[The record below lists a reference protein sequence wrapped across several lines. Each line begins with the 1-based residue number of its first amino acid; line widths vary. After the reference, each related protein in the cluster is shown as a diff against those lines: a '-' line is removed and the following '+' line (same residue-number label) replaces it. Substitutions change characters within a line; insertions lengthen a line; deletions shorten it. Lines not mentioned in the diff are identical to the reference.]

1 MTIKSGWES
10 FGRQIGEYY
19 SGFFHEEKRS
29 PLFRLLNIALSK
41 VKIDEEGLE
50 NLKNLPKERI
60 IVYALKNKS
69 QLNCLILRNMLTR
82 GGAEKPVY
90 CHGINMILWQP
101 FRYAFKSIISRFFH
115 NPFRNEYLKRLTKD
129 KKSSIVYLRGSESV
143 GGRDAGDPLGQL
155 VDAQRDMDVPVFLV
169 PELVAYGRRREKKD
183 KSLATL
189 LFGQTENPGTLRR
202 LITFFRQYHKAFVV
216 SSQPVDLSEFLEI
229 HSGKSREAISYLLR
243 RELID
248 RIDDE
253 KRAIVGPVLKSRE
266 EIAGIALRDP
276 GLIQFMEEMAA
287 TGKEGS
293 GTIVDR
299 ARKYL
304 FEIAAGYNDT
314 YVGFMDRILTW
325 LWNNIYDGI
334 VIDKEG
340 LSKMRDISKKM
351 PFVVIPCHRSH
362 IDYLLIHYVFYYNN
376 IQLPFIAAGTNLLF
390 WPLGYFF
397 RNFGAF
403 FIRRSIGGN
412 ALYGEVL
419 AKYIKTLLEEGLPI
433 EFFIEGGR
441 SRTGKM
447 VMPKYGLLSMVMQ
460 AYREASFDDLAI
472 IPIFIGYDKVIE
484 EKSYLKELGGTSK
497 KKEKLRDLIKSRN
510 VLRKRYGRVYM
521 NVGEPM
527 LLKSYLASQEI
538 PIEEMTTSERRAL
551 YRRMGYEIVN
561 EINKVS
567 VVSPSS
573 LVAAGLLCHYR
584 RGISHDDLMDVLS
597 EFHDYLASRG
607 AKFSSTFANRER
619 VINDALGM
627 FESSG
632 FISRMGP
639 EEEDEEDEL
648 AETIYSV
655 DEDKRMNLEYYK
667 NNILHSFVSLSFVSI
682 SILSGS
688 RTRISLSEVMGDYN
702 FFKALF
708 MDEFIYDN
716 KVDDREEVQRVVSY
730 ARDRGMIDLH
740 EGTDG
745 SASIEVTGKGRASL
759 PSFAGLVQNYLE
771 SYWIASRGCA
781 YLKNKGRQEKDLIK
795 RIHKLGVKMYKKGE
809 ISKTEAISQSN
820 YKNALKYLVD
830 YGAIS
835 MSSEEDGKGGGTHS
849 FSLANRGRLE
859 SLRRRLFKFMR

>member
-1 MTIKSGWES
+1 MTIKSGWKS
-10 FGRQIGEYY
+10 FGRQVGEYY
-19 SGFFHEEKRS
+19 NGLFYEEKRS
-29 PLFRLLNIALSK
+29 PLFRLLNVALSK

-50 NLKNLPKERI
+50 NLRDLSKERVV
-60 IVYALKNKS
+60 VYALKNKS

-82 GGAEKPVY
+82 GGVERPVY

-101 FRYAFKSIISRFFH
+101 FLDAFKSIISRFFH
-115 NPFRNEYLKRLTKD
+115 NPFQNEYLKRITKN
-129 KKSSIVYLRGSESV
+129 KKSSIVYLRGSGSI
-143 GGRDAGDPLGQL
+143 GGRNAGDPLGQL
-155 VDAQRDMDVPVFLV
+155 IDAQRDMNVPVFLV
-169 PELVAYGRRREKKD
+169 PQLVAYGRRREKKD
-183 KSLATL
+183 KSLAGL
-189 LFGQTENPGTLRR
+189 LFGETENPGILRR
-202 LITFFRQYHKAFVV
+202 LITFFRYYKKAFVV
-216 SSQPVDLSEFLEI
+216 SSKPVNLAEFLENNRE
-229 HSGKSREAISYLLR
+229 KSRETISYLLR

-248 RIDDE
+248 RIDGE

-266 EIAGIALRDP
+266 EIAGMALRDP
-276 GLIQFMEEMAA
+276 ILVKFMEDMAS
-287 TGKEGS
+287 TGREGH
-293 GTIVDR
+293 GTIVNR

-304 FEIAAGYNDT
+304 FEIAAGYNET
-314 YVGFMDRILTW
+314 YVGFMVRILTW
-325 LWNNIYDGI
+325 LWNDIYDGV

-362 IDYLLIHYVFYYNN
+362 IDYLLISYVFYQNN

-390 WPLGYFF
+390 WPLGYIF
-397 RNFGAF
+397 RNLGAF
-403 FIRRSIGGN
+403 FIRRAIGGN

-447 VMPKYGLLSMVMQ
+447 VMPKYGLLSMIMQ

-472 IPIFIGYDKVIE
+472 VPIFVGYDKVIE
-484 EKSYLKELGGTSK
+484 EKSYLRELGGAGK
-497 KKEKLRDLIKSRN
+497 KKEKILDLIKSRK

-527 LLKSYLASQEI
+527 LLKSYLASHEV

-584 RGISHDDLMDVLS
+584 RGISHDDLMDILS

-607 AKFSSTFANRER
+607 AKFSSTFANREKALS
-619 VINDALGM
+619 DALGM

-632 FISRMGP
+632 FISKTGP
-639 EEEDEEDEL
+639 EEDDEEDEFE
-648 AETIYSV
+648 ETIYSV

-682 SILSGS
+682 SILSGDGN
-688 RTRISLSEVMGDYN
+688 RTSLSEVMEDYS
-702 FFKALF
+702 FFKDLF
-708 MDEFIYDN
+708 RHEFIYDN
-716 KVDDREEVQRVVSY
+716 NVNDLEEVKRVVSY
-730 ARDRGMIDLH
+730 ARDRDMIVVH
-740 EGTDG
+740 EDG
-745 SASIEVTGKGRASL
+745 GQMSIEVTGKGRESL
-759 PSFAGLVQNYLE
+759 QSFAGLIQNYLE
-771 SYWIASRGCA
+771 SYWVASRGCA
-781 YLKNKGRQEKDLIK
+781 YLKNRVRQEKDLVK
-795 RIHKLGVKMYKKGE
+795 KVQKLGAKMYKKGE
-809 ISKTEAISQSN
+809 ISKAEALSRSN
-820 YKNALKYLVD
+820 YKNALKFLMD
-830 YGAIS
+830 CGAIS
-835 MSSEEDGKGGGTHS
+835 VSGSKGDKGAK
-849 FSLANRGRLE
+849 FLSLDDRGLLE
-859 SLRRRLFKFMR
+859 SLRRRLFKFIM